1 MTCVPGGYVWVVTP
15 PRVYLATLLIVVV
28 AFVGSF
34 AVARALRDEP
44 EARPTMRPPMTE
56 LVELGQPAD
65 LPRLR
70 AQEP

>member
-1 MTCVPGGYVWVVTP
+1 MTCLQGGYVRAVTP
-15 PRVYLATLLIVVV
+15 PRLYLATLLLVAV
-28 AFVGSF
+28 AFAGAF

-44 EARPTMRPPMTE
+44 EARPTMRPPMPE

-65 LPRLR
+65 LPPLR